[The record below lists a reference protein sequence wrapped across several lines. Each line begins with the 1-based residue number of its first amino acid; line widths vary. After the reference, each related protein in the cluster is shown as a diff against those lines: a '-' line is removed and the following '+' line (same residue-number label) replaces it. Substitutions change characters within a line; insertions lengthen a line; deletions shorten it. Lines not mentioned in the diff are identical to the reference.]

1 MILTTAQAKDAL
13 KIPAA
18 STADDTA
25 VGEVLAAAQAQVEK
39 VTGPLASTAVTDD
52 VAVTWNGSTAL
63 TTPPVISV
71 TTVASIPAGSTVD
84 VSTLTVTESGVL
96 SGLPPGLWRVTY
108 QAGWTT
114 VPAEVREAVIEELT
128 RLWNNRRGPGRRVGG
143 PDSEVVMA
151 GASERVEELL
161 EGYDT
166 AGFA

>member
-1 MILTTAQAKDAL
+1 MLLTTADAKGAL

-18 STADDTA
+18 SSADDTA

-39 VTGPLASTAVTDD
+39 VTGPLAPTMVTDD
-52 VAVTWNGSTAL
+52 VVVSWNGSTAL
-63 TTPPVISV
+63 TTTPVLSLA
-71 TTVASIPAGSTVD
+71 TVASVPAGSTVD
-84 VSTLTVTESGVL
+84 VSTLTVTAAGVL
-96 SGLPPGLWRVTY
+96 TGLPPGLWRVTY
-108 QAGWTT
+108 QAGWVT
-114 VPAEVREAVIEELT
+114 VPAEIREAVIEELT

-151 GASERVEELL
+151 GTSERVEALL